1 MRSELG
7 SGVLQVYLGC
17 MARTNI
23 DIDEDLVREIMRRFD
38 LRTKKDAVDLAL
50 RRLVGVP
57 LTKEFLL
64 GLRGTGWSGDIDA
77 MRDDAPAPWSA
88 D

>member
-1 MRSELG
+1 MTLT
-7 SGVLQVYLGC
+7 GVSAVYGRC

-23 DIDEDLVREIMRRFD
+23 DIDEDLVREVMRRYS
-38 LRTKKDAVDLAL
+38 LSTKKEAVDLAL

-64 GLRGTGWSGDIDA
+64 GLRGTGWSGDLDA
-77 MRDDAPAPWSA
+77 MRDDAPASWG
-88 D
+88 DE